1 MTEEWGGM
9 TTQTQW
15 KCSQCGYS
23 GDAPVCAMCGALPPG
38 GGTRSHPHLE
48 PPHPQETLEID
59 WEDEPAEA
67 ETPVWGL
74 PAKPF
79 FFLVGAIIAPLFAVG
94 SFMPR
99 FGWFLGALFHES
111 GHTAT
116 ALAFGLPAFPA
127 ISLRGHAA
135 SVHQDQIVAM
145 VFLLWA
151 GLGYVTWHLRH
162 HRAALAALGIAVVL
176 YPFFAF
182 TDAKEF
188 LFLVGGH
195 GGELAMATVCLWRAL
210 TGGFTHNPL
219 ERGLYS
225 VLGWYLVGSNV
236 WLCGSLATS
245 AAARDWYAGSGSFG
259 LTNDYIRLADVL
271 GWGLPQVAGMML
283 LVSLLPLPLSWLIWH
298 LRR

>member
-1 MTEEWGGM
+1 MI
-9 TTQTQW
+9 TQTRW
-15 KCSQCGYS
+15 KCAQCGYS
-23 GDAPVCAMCGALPPG
+23 GEGLVCDLCGALPPG
-38 GGTRSHPHLE
+38 AGIGNQPTPLTDQ
-48 PPHPQETLEID
+48 HPQEMREID
-59 WEDEPAEA
+59 GRDQQAEA
-67 ETPVWGL
+67 ESPVWGMA
-74 PAKPF
+74 PKPF
-79 FFLVGAIIAPLFAVG
+79 FFLVGALIAPLFAVG

-111 GHTAT
+111 GHTVT

-135 SVHQDQIVAM
+135 SLHQDQIIFMA
-145 VFLLWA
+145 FLLWA
-151 GLGYVTWHLRH
+151 GLGYLTWHLRH
-162 HRAALAALGIAVVL
+162 HRAALGALCIAMAL
-176 YPFFAF
+176 YPAFAF

-225 VLGWYLVGSNV
+225 VLGWYLMGSNV

-245 AAARDWYAGSGSFG
+245 AAARGSYAGNGSYG

-271 GWGLPQVAGMML
+271 GWGLPQVAAMML
-283 LVSLLPLPLSWLIWH
+283 VVSLLPLPLSWLIWR